1 MRDRLASLF
10 KKDVKEE
17 VMDQSSSKNLKGET
31 PHGLFGGDQRMY
43 GLLNTATRKSSVL
56 AKAVLPPRK
65 FSNYRGSQQQ
75 DDGPAP
81 SHGRS
86 RDRSR
91 SPARRRR
98 DASPRYYR
106 YARKGK
112 KSGGSSKGS
121 GGKTARDSSSKK

>member
-1 MRDRLASLF
+1 MKLHRDCL
-10 KKDVKEE
+10 E
-17 VMDQSSSKNLKGET
+17 VIKGFMLTFYFDLK
-31 PHGLFGGDQRMY
+31 LLIISGDQRMY
-43 GLLNTATRKSSVL
+43 SLLNTATRKSSFL

-65 FSNYRGSQQQ
+65 FSNYPRSQQQ
-75 DDGPAP
+75 DDEPGP

-86 RDRSR
+86 RNRSR

-98 DASPRYYR
+98 DASPRNYR
-106 YARKGK
+106 YAKKGK